1 MKLAMTDMDIVWE
14 DKAANRAWCEKSM
27 AEAAKK
33 GADVILF
40 PEMTLTGFSMDV
52 EKIRDREGEDV
63 RFFAGA
69 AREYRLAVGFGYVSR
84 TGEKGRNHFCLLNRR
99 GEVLAD
105 YEKIHPF
112 TCGGEAAAYE
122 GGDTICHTVVEGMTC
137 GLFICY
143 DLRFPEA
150 FQRLP
155 MDTDAVF
162 VIANWPRERLPH
174 WYALLR
180 ARAIEMQC
188 YVAGINRIGSGGGLT
203 YEKSSAV
210 FSPDGILLPATAEK
224 YNRYVEIHRESRLSY
239 IREFSTRRDRRPDIY
254 RE

>member
-1 MKLAMTDMDIVWE
+1 MKKTIFIALILLAMALNM
-14 DKAANRAWCEKSM
+14 
-27 AEAAKK
+27 
-33 GADVILF
+33 GAGLHVPEPEILG
-40 PEMTLTGFSMDV
+40 PYQPPITTGPDNS
-52 EKIRDREGEDV
+52 
-63 RFFAGA
+63 A
-69 AREYRLAVGFGYVSR
+69 L
-84 TGEKGRNHFCLLNRR
+84 
-99 GEVLAD
+99 
-105 YEKIHPF
+105 YEK
-112 TCGGEAAAYE
+112 AAAYE

-210 FSPDGILLPATAEK
+210 FSPDGILLPATDGK
-224 YNRYVEIHRESRLSY
+224 YNRYVELHRESRLSY
-239 IREFSTRRDRRPDIY
+239 IREFPTRRDRRPDIY